1 MNNFIEKNRNINRGF
16 RKLQIWQLAVD
27 LYKLVS
33 TIITEFDKI
42 PYKVQAQIKDAALS
56 VSSNIA
62 EGYSRRSLKEN
73 LRFNEISLS
82 SLAENYSQLFTLL
95 NANEISEEA
104 FNKFD
109 IKAYELEN
117 KLISMNKKLITK
129 LNNKAEWK
137 SEYI

>member
-1 MNNFIEKNRNINRGF
+1 MNTFIEKNRNINRGF
-16 RKLQIWQLAVD
+16 RKLIIWQLAVD

-33 TIITEFDKI
+33 TIIAEFDKI
-42 PYKVQAQIKDAALS
+42 PFKIQAQIKDAALS

-73 LRFNEISLS
+73 LRFNEIALS

-109 IKAYELEN
+109 TKAYELEN
-117 KLISMNKKLITK
+117 KLISMNKKLIAK
-129 LNNKAEWK
+129 LNNNEEWK
-137 SEYI
+137 SDYI